1 MEITI
6 EQAERIALDQ
16 VKFINSL
23 LEQLRARNESFKDAL
38 GMTYAKLVGL
48 GTPYEEAIH
57 SMRKV
62 KTELDEYLA
71 RIRAKMVEENMSQ
84 TRSKKVKKRQFGHQ
98 EPN

>member
-6 EQAERIALDQ
+6 EQAERVALDQ

-23 LEQLRARNESFKDAL
+23 LEQLRARNESFQLAI

-62 KTELDEYLA
+62 KTELDRYLSV
-71 RIRAKMVEENMSQ
+71 IRAQMVEENMSQ
-84 TRSKKVKKRQFGHQ
+84 TRPKRVKKRQFGRQ

>member
-16 VKFINSL
+16 VKFINSV
-23 LEQLRARNESFKDAL
+23 LEQLRARNESFQLAL

-57 SMRKV
+57 SLRKV
-62 KTELDEYLA
+62 KTELDRYLSA
-71 RIRAKMVEENMSQ
+71 IRAKMVEGNMSQ
-84 TRSKKVKKRQFGHQ
+84 ARPKKVKNRQFDR
-98 EPN
+98 